1 MDIII
6 KHIIKGR
13 KVITIPN
20 ENILIKDLI
29 RSIKKEY
36 NYDNDIV
43 RIKLLLTNGSELAD
57 SKNIADY
64 GIVNESTIQ
73 VIEMIDSLESY
84 SNVKIKNKNFN
95 GIDFTDVDFSSST
108 FEHCIFDNCNL
119 TNANLKN
126 TALHFIYSSNI
137 IGQPRNLRDD
147 YKIVEIDGVR
157 QILSFGKIFKNMNI
171 TNINLTGIQLGMS
184 KFIDCKLSSLI
195 LNGTKLSG
203 SEFTNTEISDCEL
216 HDNCDLRDLTINGL
230 KSKNIDFKG
239 DMDNLKKNRFYRFYH
254 KIDPHYDGLCFPYT
268 IINGCIIGP
277 KVKIENVLFENVDF
291 YEKLCMLRFT
301 LPHSPDYSNNQKYSK
316 HRVKIFK
323 STFRNCQFI
332 NCNLANCDFS
342 NGDFSESVF
351 DNIFVYE
358 KPYENIKTG
367 FDETRRYYLH
377 FGGFYSGDELEK
389 ITTFDNSNLYK
400 TIFKNI
406 EFKNK
411 MSFVKCNLDLSKM
424 INLKTISFGDKVNKY
439 AGSFNPANI
448 GSRDPC
454 IDFRK
459 SSIRKCDFTDSD
471 LSHANLSDVDF
482 EKSILRNC
490 DLNIF
495 NKYIAGLGKISTI
508 VAGDQKKQIIYSL
521 LGDINFYDSDL
532 RGAHLPLYF
541 NGLNWNVECAKVR
554 FSYIDEIPIG
564 KSSMLSEF
572 KKQNCDFSSRDNFKP
587 NDTITPYDIFD
598 IIDKENYERMMD
610 QKYAQYEAEIYKKKS
625 ELDEYKRIY
634 YDFDKKEMKLAIKIL
649 SNEKLKIE
657 YDEHGFKWCDSAK
670 TPYDILGIKY
680 KSSFQDCIGK
690 INQINED
697 FRNKTTLKK
706 LENEYEL
713 LLEKQNV
720 YREARNVLTNV
731 SQKITYDTE
740 GTNWFIDESKYIDLF
755 KPDLKK
761 KTKDGMKHKL
771 SRRIFKKKSLKKRS
785 LNKRKTKARSSIKR
799 KSKRKAKER
808 KSPNLLKKIK

>member
-1 MDIII
+1 MVDIII
-6 KHIIKGR
+6 KHSIKGR
-13 KVITIPN
+13 KVIVVSD
-20 ENILIKDLI
+20 ENISIKDLI
-29 RSIKKEY
+29 ELIKKEY

-43 RIKLLLTNGSELAD
+43 RIKLLLTNGSELAE

-64 GIVNESTIQ
+64 GIAHESTIQ

-84 SNVKIKNKNFN
+84 SNVTIKNKNFN
-95 GIDFTDVDFSSST
+95 GTDFTDVDFSSST
-108 FEHCIFDNCNL
+108 FENCIFDNCNL
-119 TNANLKN
+119 MNANLKN
-126 TALHFIYSSNI
+126 TNLHVISSSNI
-137 IGQPRNLRDD
+137 IGEPRNLRDD

-157 QILSFGKIFKNMNI
+157 QILSYGKIFKNMNI
-171 TNINLTGIQLGMS
+171 TNINLTGIQLGYS
-184 KFIDCKLSSLI
+184 KFINCKLSSLI
-195 LNGTKLSG
+195 LNGTKLRG

-239 DMDNLKKNRFYRFYH
+239 DMDNLKNRFYH
-254 KIDPHYDGLCFPYT
+254 KIDLNKGYCCFPYT
-268 IINGCIIGP
+268 IINGCVIGP
-277 KVKIENVLFENVDF
+277 KVEIEDVLFENVDF
-291 YEKLCMLRFT
+291 YEKLFISKFD
-301 LPHSPDYSNNQKYSK
+301 LPHGNNGGYGEYFKQ
-316 HRVKIFK
+316 RVQIFK

-332 NCNLANCDFS
+332 NCNLANTDFS
-342 NGDFSESVF
+342 NGDFSGSVF

-358 KPYENIKTG
+358 KPYSSTTNWPLGLRE
-367 FDETRRYYLH
+367 YYLISQH
-377 FGGFYSGDELEK
+377 GPEK
-389 ITTFDNSNLYK
+389 ITTFDNSNLYN
-400 TIFKNI
+400 TTFKNI
-406 EFKNK
+406 DFKNK
-411 MSFVKCNLDLSKM
+411 MSFVNCNLDLSKM
-424 INLKTISFGDKVNKY
+424 TNLKTISFADKVHSN
-439 AGSFNPANI
+439 AGHIHYENI
-448 GSRDPC
+448 NGRDPC
-454 IDFRK
+454 INFRK

-471 LSHANLSDVDF
+471 LSHANLSGVDF

-495 NKYIAGLGKISTI
+495 TKYIPSLGDISTI
-508 VAGDQKKQIIYSL
+508 VAGDQKKQIIKSL
-521 LGDINFYDSDL
+521 LGNINFYDSDL

-541 NGLNWNVECAKVR
+541 KELNWNLECAKVR

-564 KSSMLSEF
+564 KSPMLSEF

-598 IIDKENYERMMD
+598 IIDKENYERMME
-610 QKYAQYEAEIYKKKS
+610 QKYSQYEAEINKKKS

-634 YDFDKKEMKLAIKIL
+634 YDFDKKEMKLAIEIL

-670 TPYDILGIKY
+670 TPYDILGVKY
-680 KSSFQDCIGK
+680 KSSFQDCIRK

-697 FRNKTTLKK
+697 FRNKTTLNQ
-706 LENEYEL
+706 LENEYKL

-740 GTNWFIDESKYIDLF
+740 GTNWFIDENKYIDLF

-761 KTKDGMKHKL
+761 KTKDGAKRKSKRKKSMKRK
-771 SRRIFKKKSLKKRS
+771 SKRKKSMKKKSLKKQ
-785 LNKRKTKARSSIKR
+785 SSMKR
-799 KSKRKAKER
+799 KSKRKRSLTRYLNEK
-808 KSPNLLKKIK
+808 